1 MVCGFHAVCAHLL
14 LCLSV
19 NHTHF
24 LAVGFPS
31 LGATSVLHILCAGRE
46 HKGITIL
53 QQLKRLFT
61 ERKNFH
67 RCYEQASSQSKY
79 MPADFLF
86 PNKPIPFCPTLG
98 DSIDSMQAVVFW
110 RGGSSETQV
119 WVPSSLGWPHID
131 IPWFEPAHL
140 VFDSIS
146 HHPSVHGWGSLC
158 IGTKTV
164 LINHIICYGNTQ

>member
-1 MVCGFHAVCAHLL
+1 MVVCGFHAVCAHLL

-24 LAVGFPS
+24 LAVGLPS

-53 QQLKRLFT
+53 QQLKWLFT

-67 RCYEQASSQSKY
+67 RRYEQASTQSKY

-110 RGGSSETQV
+110 RGGVQKPRSECLPV
-119 WVPSSLGWPHID
+119 WGGLILTSLD
-131 IPWFEPAHL
+131 L
-140 VFDSIS
+140 NQ
-146 HHPSVHGWGSLC
+146 
-158 IGTKTV
+158 
-164 LINHIICYGNTQ
+164 LIWYLTPFHIIHLCMVEGVCA